1 MVVVDVVVVVVVVV
15 VLVVLCLCLK
25 VDTLGRLDLEFNGL
39 GLRDLGE
46 FSEAKAGLA
55 WTGLTVVN

>member
-39 GLRDLGE
+39 GLPDLGG
-46 FSEAKAGLA
+46 FLEAMAGLA
-55 WTGLTVVN
+55 WTGLAVVN